1 MLSGAMTITQWSSS
15 RSRSIPTLF
24 PLHPRVPFARQVDP
38 MRIPAFAQ
46 GNLLRAGPSLELLL
60 ATDRP
65 MHVVVTIR
73 KPDEVV
79 ELMLEDALVEIAT
92 DTDIQSAGEAAH
104 DVDAVVAAVA
114 G

>member
-1 MLSGAMTITQWSSS
+1 
-15 RSRSIPTLF
+15 
-24 PLHPRVPFARQVDP
+24 
-38 MRIPAFAQ
+38 MRIPAFDQ

-65 MHVVVTIR
+65 MHVVVGLPTEQADDVVTIR

-114 G
+114 GHGAIIRRIGFRSAGCASGKMR